1 MNKTQIAEA
10 VNENCTQASCFVC
23 AEADKYE
30 SYTQCP
36 YLSLKQ
42 ITRERA
48 VTEDDIPDSLISI

>member
-1 MNKTQIAEA
+1 MNKNQIAEA

-36 YLSLKQ
+36 YLPLKQ
-42 ITRERA
+42 ITRNRE
-48 VTEDDIPDSLISI
+48 VTADDIPDNLISL